1 MEEIFSLILNGC
13 KLAKDLE
20 ANLPNIANQPETI
33 SRSCDEI
40 IKSFYA
46 AKERLNDAHHHQA
59 PAALFYPPAAAA
71 ETLFHE
77 QQQQQQIIDA
87 SLQEWLR
94 SSVTQTMSL
103 MQTQHFVG
111 RTPFHIGEMGAKEME
126 GTSTT
131 RLRSFGGDHHHH
143 NVQPMDVSDSGRA
156 SSSSQPRHRRRYIYI
171 DINTYLCF
179 FIWD

>member
-20 ANLPNIANQPETI
+20 ANLSNIANQPETI

-40 IKSFYA
+40 IKSFCA
-46 AKERLNDAHHHQA
+46 AKERLNAAHHHQA

-77 QQQQQQIIDA
+77 QQQQQIIDA

-103 MQTQHFVG
+103 IQTQHFVG
-111 RTPFHIGEMGAKEME
+111 RTPFDIGEMGANEME

-131 RLRSFGGDHHHH
+131 RLRSFGGGHHHH
-143 NVQPMDVSDSGRA
+143 NVQPMDVSDSSRA

-171 DINTYLCF
+171 DINMCLCF

>member
-40 IKSFYA
+40 IKSFCA
-46 AKERLNDAHHHQA
+46 AKERLNAAHHHQA

-77 QQQQQQIIDA
+77 QQQQQIIDA

-94 SSVTQTMSL
+94 SSVTQAMNL

-111 RTPFHIGEMGAKEME
+111 RTPFHIGEMGGKEME

-131 RLRSFGGDHHHH
+131 RLRSFGGGRHHHH
-143 NVQPMDVSDSGRA
+143 NVQPMDVSDSSRA
-156 SSSSQPRHRRRYIYI
+156 SSSSQPRHRRRYISI

-179 FIWD
+179 FI